1 MIEGGHI
8 YAKLIDSSFQSF
20 KGEVWFDNFSEF
32 LKQKF
37 ANRKF
42 VQLGKKLTKNGCHW
56 LEKMMITV
64 FENRPK
70 SRIQHCERSELRSRL
85 SEKD

>member
-8 YAKLIDSSFQSF
+8 YAKLIDSSFKSF
-20 KGEVWFDNFSEF
+20 NGEVWFDDFSEF

-42 VQLGKKLTKNGCHW
+42 VQL
-56 LEKMMITV
+56 
-64 FENRPK
+64 
-70 SRIQHCERSELRSRL
+70 
-85 SEKD
+85 EKDWLRMDVTD